1 MIGCSTP
8 RRISSRGLH
17 RIGIGARIELDCKNS
32 TVGDAWKGGRLAGMA
47 MIPRRME
54 GGGELLLCIAM
65 ELVCR
70 SSR

>member
-32 TVGDAWKGGRLAGMA
+32 TIGDAWHGGRLAGSGHDTQK
-47 MIPRRME
+47 E
-54 GGGELLLCIAM
+54 GK
-65 ELVCR
+65 
-70 SSR
+70 SRGVIVMHSDGVGLQIF